1 MRRFVDV
8 LDVEMHRGLDH
19 VRVAAAGADKLAVWA
34 RTVRAKFTIAQ
45 HGHGPPAGGTL
56 G

>member
-1 MRRFVDV
+1 MRLGDGF
-8 LDVEMHRGLDH
+8 DVEMIGGGYEGRI
-19 VRVAAAGADKLAVWA
+19 AATGTDELAVWA